1 MLRLGLIVAA
11 TVAALDQISKWM
23 VLRHFDEPG
32 CALRGVPVT
41 SFFDLVLTCNRGVSF
56 GMFNSPGISSVIFTV
71 AAAIIV
77 GVLVLWLAR
86 VRTGFLAL
94 AIGLIIGGAIG
105 NVVDRMRFG
114 AVIDFLSFHLP
125 NAVCN
130 SVWNG
135 CWPAFNL
142 ADSAI
147 CLGVAAMLLDGLLLR
162 RDAPQANRGEDV
174 SP

>member
-1 MLRLGLIVAA
+1 MLMRGLAA
-11 TVAALDQISKWM
+11 AVIVAALDQISKSM
-23 VLRHFDEPG
+23 VLTYFGETE
-32 CALRGVPVT
+32 CAFRGIRVT

-56 GMFNSPGISSVIFTV
+56 GMFNSPGIGSLVFTI
-71 AAAIIV
+71 AAGAI
-77 GVLVLWLAR
+77 VLVLTFWLAR
-86 VRTGFLAL
+86 VRTGFLAM
-94 AIGLIIGGAIG
+94 AIGLIVGGAIG
-105 NVVDRMRFG
+105 NVIDRLWFG

-162 RDAPQANRGEDV
+162 RDAPEANRGEDV